1 MITVYK
7 ANRIVQVSENE
18 LNKYLSKGY
27 VVKEEPVPQAV
38 QEVVTQPSVEENK
51 VVFQSEVQSEQT
63 QFKRTRKRK

>member
-38 QEVVTQPSVEENK
+38 QEVVIQPSVEENK
-51 VVFQSEVQSEQT
+51 VVLQSEVQSEQA